1 MKTVIIILGA
11 ARSGSTLLAKAIGGH
26 SMGFTLG
33 EINRF
38 NNEINNEETHCGCAE
53 KLSHCDFW
61 NDVIKKLKE
70 KTGFKVKEND
80 TNFKVGIFNQLTKS
94 KKFKLILTILFK
106 KAYRNHIVDKQIDN
120 TLNLYETLFEK
131 TNSKILIDSS
141 KGLFRALV
149 LASRSNEYT
158 NFKFV
163 QLTRD
168 GRGVLNSSL
177 KSSYSVLHKDGVLRK
192 YQGEKGKKPSTVINS
207 WLYINLRNF
216 VILKLFYR
224 YKTSFVRYEDFT
236 SDPAKTL
243 KKIYTS
249 VQLNFEIEALNLG
262 EKENHIMGGNA
273 SRINAKSIKK
283 QDDAW
288 RKNLDINLI
297 KEFNSRA
304 GWFNK
309 LMGYND

>member
-1 MKTVIIILGA
+1 MRTVIIILGA

-26 SMGFTLG
+26 SKGFTLG

-53 KLSHCDFW
+53 KLCNCGFW
-61 NDVIKKLKE
+61 IDVIDKLKE
-70 KTGFKVKEND
+70 KTNSSIKGYDTDFKI
-80 TNFKVGIFNQLTKS
+80 GIFDQITKS
-94 KKFKLILTILFK
+94 KKYKLIPTILFNK
-106 KAYRNHIVDKQIDN
+106 TYKNDIVDKEIDN
-120 TLNLYETLFEK
+120 TLLLYKTLFEK

-149 LASRSNEYT
+149 LASRSNKRI

-192 YQGEKGKKPSTVINS
+192 YQGEKGKKPSAVINS

-224 YKTSFVRYEDFT
+224 SRTKFVKYEDFT
-236 SDPAKTL
+236 SRPAKIL
-243 KKIYTS
+243 NDLYTS
-249 VQLNFEIEALNLG
+249 VDLDFEENALNLG
-262 EKENHIMGGNA
+262 DNENHILGGNA
-273 SRINAKSIKK
+273 SRINAKKINK

-288 RKNLDINLI
+288 LKNLD
-297 KEFNSRA
+297 KEILNKFNSKA
-304 GWFNK
+304 KWFNL
-309 LMGYND
+309 LMGYK